1 MKRMKIFEVT
11 QYSGKVLETLNNLL
25 PQLSPSSLPLSSSD
39 LLKIIQSESSHLLLA
54 EKDDRY
60 YGTLTL
66 VMYTIPTGTK
76 AWIEDVV
83 VSEDTQSK
91 GVGRMLLERAV
102 FLAKELGANT
112 VDLTSRPSRE
122 AANTLYKKVGFKPR
136 QTNVY
141 RYTY

>member
-1 MKRMKIFEVT
+1 M
-11 QYSGKVLETLNNLL
+11 
-25 PQLSPSSLPLSSSD
+25 
-39 LLKIIQSESSHLLLA
+39 LLA

-83 VSEDTQSK
+83 VSEDTRSK

-112 VDLTSRPSRE
+112 LDLTSRPSRE
-122 AANTLYKKVGFKPR
+122 AANALYTKVGFKPR